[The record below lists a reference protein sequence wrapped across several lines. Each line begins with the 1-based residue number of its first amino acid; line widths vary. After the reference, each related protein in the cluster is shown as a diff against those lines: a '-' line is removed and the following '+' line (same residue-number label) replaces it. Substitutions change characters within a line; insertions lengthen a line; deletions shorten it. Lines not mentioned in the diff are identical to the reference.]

1 MEKSKKDVYHI
12 HSYQKTLIS
21 LTFSY
26 RRPKNLIGTPL
37 KDGGSNLMALGT
49 AGGTGILPVILKEK
63 ISQPGDESPCN
74 LEDQTTRDPVN
85 VSI

>member
-1 MEKSKKDVYHI
+1 
-12 HSYQKTLIS
+12 
-21 LTFSY
+21 
-26 RRPKNLIGTPL
+26 
-37 KDGGSNLMALGT
+37 LGT